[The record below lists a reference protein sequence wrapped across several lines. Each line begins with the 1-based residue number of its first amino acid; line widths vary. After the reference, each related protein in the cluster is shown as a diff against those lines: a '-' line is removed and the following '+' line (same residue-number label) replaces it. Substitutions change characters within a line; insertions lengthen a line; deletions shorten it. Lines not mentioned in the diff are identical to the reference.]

1 MRALFAVVGLVFT
14 LLGIAVAFALRLA
27 PTDSGR
33 GIDSTGGW
41 VLAAAGLG
49 LCVVAVL
56 GASHTATIG
65 QRRLTRKSAR

>member
-27 PTDSGR
+27 PTDDGR

-41 VLAAAGLG
+41 VLAAVGLG
-49 LCVVAVL
+49 LGLVAVWP
-56 GASHTATIG
+56 GHDRTIG
-65 QRRLTRKSAR
+65 QRGLTRKSAR